1 VLMSGARN
9 VILNHD
15 GKHKISQDM
24 SYILKMHMWN
34 FTLNRDFILSDSHE
48 YLLSDYHSADLAIE
62 LDAWNILICRKQ
74 CRSNRFHSNLSPK
87 NKIEAPSIISSPE
100 CNSDPS

>member
-1 VLMSGARN
+1 
-9 VILNHD
+9 
-15 GKHKISQDM
+15 M

-62 LDAWNILICRKQ
+62 LDAWNSFMCPRQ
-74 CRSNRFHSNLSPK
+74 CRSNSFFTQTSVLKIKLKHLVLYLHLSVTVIQASLFHLSLIGVIYVYRFVL
-87 NKIEAPSIISSPE
+87 EL
-100 CNSDPS
+100 